1 MIISKTDLLEV
12 KKDYLDKVMIRDGS
26 EESKKAEQ
34 ILNEACDAFI
44 EDIIENFG
52 ESTTVEELIALT
64 LCALALTLCALDGI
78 EEELAHEFIKEIAR
92 KTIIGFSD
100 EIFITF
106 FRKKDGTC

>member
-1 MIISKTDLLEV
+1 MVISRQQLNDV
-12 KKDYLDKVMIRDGS
+12 KKNYLDKVMIRDGS

-64 LCALALTLCALDGI
+64 LCTLGGI
-78 EEELAHEFIKEIAR
+78 EEELANEFIKEIAR

>member
-26 EESKKAEQ
+26 EESKKVEQ

-44 EDIIENFG
+44 NDINENFG
-52 ESTTVEELIALT
+52 NRITVEKLIMLT
-64 LCALALTLCALDGI
+64 ICTLDEI
-78 EEELAHEFIKEIAR
+78 EEELANEWLKKIAKEVVM
-92 KTIIGFSD
+92 GFYS

-106 FRKKDGTC
+106 FSEKDGTC

>member
-26 EESKKAEQ
+26 EESKNAEQ

-64 LCALALTLCALDGI
+64 LCALGGI

-92 KTIIGFSD
+92 KTIIGFSG

>member
-1 MIISKTDLLEV
+1 MVISRQQLKEV

-26 EESKKAEQ
+26 EESKEAEQ

-52 ESTTVEELIALT
+52 ESTTAEELIALT
-64 LCALALTLCALDGI
+64 LCTLDGI
-78 EEELAHEFIKEIAR
+78 EEELAHEFIKKIAR
-92 KTIIGFSD
+92 KTIIGFSG

-106 FRKKDGTC
+106 FREKDGTC

>member
-34 ILNEACDAFI
+34 ILNEACEAFI
-44 EDIIENFG
+44 NDINENFG
-52 ESTTVEELIALT
+52 NRITAEKLMILTLLTVEEL
-64 LCALALTLCALDGI
+64 
-78 EEELAHEFIKEIAR
+78 EEFENEWLKKIVKEVVM
-92 KTIIGFSD
+92 GFSS

-106 FRKKDGTC
+106 FSEKDGTC

>member
-1 MIISKTDLLEV
+1 MISRQQLKEV

-34 ILNEACDAFI
+34 ILNEVCDAFI

-64 LCALALTLCALDGI
+64 FCTLDGI

-92 KTIIGFSD
+92 KTIIGFSG

-106 FRKKDGTC
+106 FREKDGTC